1 MSSVNEQLYPGLRN
15 DSPLKSLTIDEVC
28 NRILQLRNDSDTT
41 HLDARTAQTIVA
53 QKYPFLDRSD
63 SVDITDDEIRTLYL
77 RGLNAAQV
85 QNNRR

>member
-1 MSSVNEQLYPGLRN
+1 MSNVNEQLYPELRN
-15 DSPLKSLTIDEVC
+15 DSPVMSITIDALC

-41 HLDARTAQTIVA
+41 HLDTKTAQTIVA
-53 QKYPFLDRSD
+53 QKYPFLDRTD
-63 SVDITDDEIRTLYL
+63 TVDITDEEIRTLYL